1 VSSMLQPHTDHPPH
15 HKQRLYA
22 LYDPRGAVGRIVLS
36 TAVGIVT
43 GFLWPARF
51 GWATHIVAGWDAGA
65 AALLAMVWILI
76 LAADPVETRCRAASV
91 DPGRTAVWILVL
103 GASALSLFAAA
114 ALMRHAHVIAPE
126 GGVVL
131 IVASLLAVITAW
143 FLTHT
148 GFTLRYAHLYY
159 RDDDEGEGGL
169 SFPGDRKPSDFD
181 FAYFAFTVGMCFQ
194 VSDVSVTSP
203 QIRRAVL
210 GHALL
215 SFAYNTVILAL
226 ALNLLFGMLS

>member
-1 VSSMLQPHTDHPPH
+1 MTPADSHAASTL
-15 HKQRLYA
+15 A
-22 LYDPRGAVGRIVLS
+22 LRRAFAPYDPRAAIGRMILAILVG
-36 TAVGIVT
+36 VGV
-43 GFLWPARF
+43 GFFWWDRF
-51 GWATHIVAGWDAGA
+51 GWATRVVVGWDAGA
-65 AALLAMVWILI
+65 SALLGTVWFLI
-76 LAADPVETRCRAASV
+76 LETDPIDTRCRAAAA
-91 DPGRTAVWILVL
+91 DPGRRAVWVLVL

-114 ALMRHAHVIAPE
+114 GLMRHAPTIAPE
-126 GGVVL
+126 GGKLLV
-131 IVASLLAVITAW
+131 VASLLAVITAW

-148 GFTLRYAHLYY
+148 AFTLRYAHLYY

-169 SFPGDRKPSDFD
+169 VFPGDRKPSDFE
-181 FAYFAFTVGMCFQ
+181 FLYFAFTVGMCFQ
-194 VSDVSVTSP
+194 VSDVTITSP

>member
-1 VSSMLQPHTDHPPH
+1 MLQPRSDHAPRVQ
-15 HKQRLYA
+15 QRA
-22 LYDPRGAVGRIVLS
+22 FPLYDPRGAVGRAVLS
-36 TAVGIVT
+36 TAIGIT
-43 GFLWPARF
+43 AGLLWPARF
-51 GWATHIVAGWDAGA
+51 GWATHVVIGWDAGA
-65 AALLAMVWILI
+65 ASLLTMVWFLI
-76 LAADPVETRCRAASV
+76 VAANPIETRCRAASV

-114 ALMRHAHVIAPE
+114 VLMRHARVIAPE
-126 GGVVL
+126 GGRVL
-131 IVASLLAVITAW
+131 IVASLLAVIVAW

-169 SFPGDRKPSDFD
+169 IFPGDRKPSDFD
-181 FAYFAFTVGMCFQ
+181 FAYFSFTVGMCFQ
-194 VSDVSVTSP
+194 VSDVTVTSP

-226 ALNLLFGMLS
+226 TLNLLFGMLS